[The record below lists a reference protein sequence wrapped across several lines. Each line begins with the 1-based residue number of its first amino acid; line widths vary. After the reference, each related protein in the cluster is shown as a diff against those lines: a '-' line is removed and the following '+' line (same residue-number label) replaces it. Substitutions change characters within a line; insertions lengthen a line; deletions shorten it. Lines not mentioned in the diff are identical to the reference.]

1 MRKALMILSFTALVA
16 GLIAPP
22 AWAQDVSDSLHKA
35 THLTFSGPVS
45 LPNVTLP
52 AGTYMFRFV
61 DVNGT
66 DVLQVLSDDGNT
78 AYAMFNTIPIAR
90 AKSDSANAPIVTFKE
105 TPAGAPAAIDAWFFD
120 DTAGCE
126 VVYN

>member
-1 MRKALMILSFTALVA
+1 MT
-16 GLIAPP
+16 IAP
-22 AWAQDVSDSLHKA
+22 AAIAQDVSGSLKKT

-52 AGTYMFRFV
+52 AGTYVFRFV

-66 DVLQVLSDDGNT
+66 DVLQVLSDDGKT
-78 AYAMFNTIPIAR
+78 AYAMFNTIPIER
-90 AKSDSANAPIVTFKE
+90 AKSDPQNAPIVTFKE
-105 TPAGAPAAIDAWFFD
+105 TPAGTPAAIDAWFFD
-120 DTAGCE
+120 DTSGCE

>member
-1 MRKALMILSFTALVA
+1 MRKALTILSFAALVGMA
-16 GLIAPP
+16 IAPP
-22 AWAQDVSDSLHKA
+22 AIAQDVSGSLNKT

-78 AYAMFNTIPIAR
+78 AYAMFNTIPIER
-90 AKSDSANAPIVTFKE
+90 AKSDSENAPIVTFKE
-105 TPAGAPAAIDAWFFD
+105 TPAGTPAAIDAWFFD